1 MEYAGPQL
9 ITEASDTLELFYPK
23 RKVGILG
30 GTFNPIHNGHI
41 NMALTLR
48 DEFDLETVMLMPS
61 ANPPH
66 KRNNKDIA
74 PAEARLEMAALAAL
88 GCRGL
93 SVTSIE
99 MMRDGYSYTV
109 DTIEELLDKS
119 SRTDYYF
126 IIGSDSLFDLEQWHD
141 FKKLFRLT
149 RFICVRRMEHDKLSV
164 VAQAA
169 YLKEKY
175 NAEISISA
183 YDGIYISST
192 SIRER
197 IAEGL
202 EIDDFVPTAVRDY
215 IYANRLYK

>member
-1 MEYAGPQL
+1 MEYSDSRLQK
-9 ITEASDTLELFYPK
+9 DTLELFYPRK
-23 RKVGILG
+23 KVGILG

-41 NMALTLR
+41 NMALTILG
-48 DEFDLETVMLMPS
+48 EFELDTVTLMPS

-74 PAEARLEMAALAAL
+74 PAGARLEMAALAAL

-99 MMRDGYSYTV
+99 LMRDGYSYTS
-109 DTIEELLDKS
+109 DTIEELIDKNP
-119 SRTDYYF
+119 RTDYYF

-149 RFICVRRMEHDKLSV
+149 RFICVRRMEHEKLSV
-164 VAQAA
+164 AAHAA
-169 YLKEKY
+169 YLTEKY
-175 NAEISISA
+175 NAEIYVSA
-183 YDGIYISST
+183 YDGLYISS
-192 SIRER
+192 SYIRQR
-197 IAEGL
+197 IAEGKN
-202 EIDDFVPTAVRDY
+202 IDDFVPAAVRDY

>member
-1 MEYAGPQL
+1 MEYTESQL
-9 ITEASDTLELFYPK
+9 GQDALELFYPRK
-23 RKVGILG
+23 KVGILG

-41 NMALTLR
+41 NMALIIR
-48 DEFDLETVMLMPS
+48 DEFDLDTVMLMPS

-99 MMRDGYSYTV
+99 LMRDGYSYTS

-164 VAQAA
+164 TAHAA
-169 YLKEKY
+169 YLTEKY
-175 NAEISISA
+175 NAYISVSS
-183 YDGIYISST
+183 YDGLYISS
-192 SIRER
+192 SYIRQR
-197 IAEGL
+197 IAEGKD
-202 EIDDFVPTAVRDY
+202 IDDLVPAAVRDY